1 MRKADNGR
9 DEDVG
14 SVEELNREREVR
26 RSQGGGGDAVAACE
40 LDTVADEV
48 EGERGSQERVVDS
61 LRDLLVAEVLDRRLG
76 HRARIAA

>member
-1 MRKADNGR
+1 MREPDDGR
-9 DEDVG
+9 DKDVG

-26 RSQGGGGDAVAACE
+26 RSHGGGSDAVAACD

-48 EGERGSQERVVDS
+48 EVELGSQERVVDR
-61 LRDLLVAEVLDRRLG
+61 LRDLLVGEVLDRRLG

>member
-1 MRKADNGR
+1 MRKADDGR

-26 RSQGGGGDAVAACE
+26 RSHGGGGDAVAARE

-48 EGERGSQERVVDS
+48 EVELGSQERVIDR
-61 LRDLLVAEVLDRRLG
+61 LRDLFVAEVLDSRLG